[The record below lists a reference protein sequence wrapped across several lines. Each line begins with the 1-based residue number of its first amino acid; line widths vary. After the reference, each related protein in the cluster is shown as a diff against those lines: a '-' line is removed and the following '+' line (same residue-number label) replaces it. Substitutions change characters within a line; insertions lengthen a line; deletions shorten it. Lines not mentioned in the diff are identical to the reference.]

1 MPDTDEEPTS
11 FSSHLDELRKRL
23 VWSLLGVFIAFTVV
37 FAWFAGDIV
46 RYVKDIAVVDH
57 NVAETEY
64 SSIEVAADMPYRA
77 AGSTWTLQTGS
88 GGDATFLRYEVL
100 EVKENSSEV
109 RRSLLDADDKVL
121 ETHTFTHSFK
131 GIEAETD
138 PEAILESEE
147 TITVP
152 AGEFVCFKRVVT
164 GKDGITRTW
173 IARKGG
179 VLVRTE
185 REQDGRIA
193 VQQLSSYELQ
203 SFREQIRFTV
213 IATLETFST
222 TMRVSLYAALIFA
235 YPWVMLQAYLFIAP
249 GLYRH
254 ERQFFRFAIPSIFLL
269 FVAGAAFGR
278 YVLLPISI
286 PFLLGFNVQ
295 DFDVDTNYSLA
306 QFLGLV
312 FAMTFGLGFIFQI
325 PLLVAPVIR
334 FGLLS
339 PEFFKSKRRYTILIS
354 VIIGAIVSPSGSPI
368 DMVLAGAPVF
378 FLVEGG
384 VWIGRLWKRSVL
396 KRAEKAALEAAK
408 RGEKVDPEA
417 LAGGLAFDLE
427 KKLTEF
433 SKGGAREFAREL
445 VAGFRESG
453 KDLETI
459 FDDDYKDDDKPPV
472 EVKLK
477 PRKAKPKPEFEQETA
492 TASPSGPESDVAS
505 QESTEA
511 ATKESQPAASSVEPS
526 DTATAVKASDARPQA
541 PDDEFPDRPWDEN
554 VNEDMAR
561 YIEDRISQRLEQ
573 YFERELRPWM
583 NRIEHE
589 LRDRNGN
596 GKSE

>member
-57 NVAETEY
+57 NVADTEY

-88 GGDATFLRYEVL
+88 GGDARFLRYEVL

-121 ETHTFTHSFK
+121 EAHTFTHSFK

-173 IARKGG
+173 IAKKGG

-193 VQQLSSYELQ
+193 VQQLSGYELQ

-477 PRKAKPKPEFEQETA
+477 PRKAKPKPEFEQETS
-492 TASPSGPESDVAS
+492 TSREPEVAS
-505 QESTEA
+505 QESAET
-511 ATKESQPAASSVEPS
+511 ATKESQPAASAVKSS
-526 DTATAVKASDARPQA
+526 DAATAVEASDARPET
-541 PDDEFPDRPWDEN
+541 DESEYPDRPWDEN
-554 VNEDMAR
+554 VNEDLAR

-589 LRDRNGN
+589 LHDRNGN

>member
-23 VWSLLGVFIAFTVV
+23 IWSLLGVFVAFTVV
-37 FAWFAGDIV
+37 FAWLAGDIV

-57 NVAETEY
+57 NVGETEY
-64 SSIEVAADMPYRA
+64 SSIEIASDMPYRA
-77 AGSTWTLQTGS
+77 EGSTWTLQTGS
-88 GGDATFLRYEVL
+88 GGDAHFTRYEVL
-100 EVKENSSEV
+100 EVKDNSSEV
-109 RRSLLDADDKVL
+109 RRTLLDADDKVL
-121 ETHTFTHSFK
+121 ETHIFTHSFK
-131 GIEAETD
+131 AADSEPD
-138 PEAILESEE
+138 PEAVHESEE

-152 AGEFVCFKRVVT
+152 AGEFACFKRVVT
-164 GKDGITRTW
+164 GKDGVSRTW
-173 IARKGG
+173 IAKKGG
-179 VLVRTE
+179 VVVRIE
-185 REQDGRIA
+185 REQEGRIA
-193 VQQLSSYELQ
+193 VQQLTNYELQ

-417 LAGGLAFDLE
+417 LAGGLAVDLE

-453 KDLETI
+453 KDIETI
-459 FDDDYKDDDKPPV
+459 FDDDYSDEDKPPV

-477 PRKAKPKPEFEQETA
+477 PRKEKPKFEQETA
-492 TASPSGPESDVAS
+492 TSEP
-505 QESTEA
+505 
-511 ATKESQPAASSVEPS
+511 QPAASAVEPEGEKPVEEP
-526 DTATAVKASDARPQA
+526 TAATVATAEEDQY
-541 PDDEFPDRPWDEN
+541 PDRPWDEN
-554 VNEDMAR
+554 VNEDLAR

-583 NRIEHE
+583 DRIEHE
-589 LRDRNGN
+589 LRNHNGN